1 MFFRRLSNFLS
12 LFFGVLSLS
21 MIITSL
27 KQVLSCTKDAG
38 VGVKDLNR
46 HLINISIFSGLCR
59 CRIQQRGLVVSLWRT
74 YSLGS
79 SLGYLGIPMG
89 TFWPTTQFNVT
100 QSQYQKLHL
109 VRGVHSGLYP
119 PPIIY

>member
-1 MFFRRLSNFLS
+1 MMFFRRLSSFLF
-12 LFFGVLSLS
+12 LFFGILSLS

-59 CRIQQRGLVVSLWRT
+59 CCVQQWGLVVSLWRT
-74 YSLGS
+74 TYSLHS
-79 SLGYLGIPMG
+79 SLGCLGIPMG
-89 TFWPTTQFNVT
+89 QFGQQLN
-100 QSQYQKLHL
+100 SM
-109 VRGVHSGLYP
+109 
-119 PPIIY
+119 